1 MLSDLQHQ
9 LRLKARHEGNVAKGD
24 RFALHQDENVLSAQA
39 LAKVS
44 RHQLMKCEDIVPA
57 TSIDRMSRHCYTADI
72 ESV

>member
-1 MLSDLQHQ
+1 MRSWQERLKNADLSAIVSDLQHQ

-44 RHQLMKCEDIVPA
+44 RHQCMCPE
-57 TSIDRMSRHCYTADI
+57 R
-72 ESV
+72 